1 MQQNSTT
8 GKKSLYHAAAGRD
21 KQLRELYAE
30 GGGFST
36 GGGADR
42 MREEGMTMRIRTWL
56 GIVALLAAAT
66 AGAAPQASKTAGQ
79 RDPEMIDLQAYQ
91 KLVAQYRGKPLL
103 VNFWATWCEPCRHEY
118 PMLNEL
124 AKQYAPQGLKVV
136 GVSLD
141 DDGDLILM
149 RRFLARYK
157 PIFPNYRKKAG
168 GIDAFTQAVLPGWTG
183 SLPVSVFYG
192 KDGQQ
197 AGHMLGEGT
206 REKYEEAIRAL
217 LISGS
222 N

>member
-21 KQLRELYAE
+21 KQLRELYAV

-36 GGGADR
+36 GEGADR
-42 MREEGMTMRIRTWL
+42 MRGEGMNMRTRTWL
-56 GIVALLAAAT
+56 VVVVLLAAAT
-66 AGAAPQASKTAGQ
+66 AVAAPQASKTAAA

-91 KLVAQYRGKPLL
+91 KLVAQYHGKPLL

-157 PIFPNYRKKAG
+157 PIFPNYRKKTG
-168 GIDAFTQAVLPGWTG
+168 EINAFTQAVLPGWTG
-183 SLPVSVFYG
+183 SLPVSIFYG

-206 REKYEEAIRAL
+206 REKYEAAIQSL
-217 LISGS
+217 LTSGS